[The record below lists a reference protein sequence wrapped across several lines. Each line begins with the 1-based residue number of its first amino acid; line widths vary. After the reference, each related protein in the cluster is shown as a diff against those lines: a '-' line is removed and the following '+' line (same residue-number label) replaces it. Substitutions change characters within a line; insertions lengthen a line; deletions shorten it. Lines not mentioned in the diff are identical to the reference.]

1 MNQRQDEVLWPVLA
15 LALVG
20 VTVIAL
26 AIVMPANALTV
37 KRLGLLQSGNKKVL
51 VEAQR
56 RLESLQMGLRWGV
69 LRFDAKGCLYY
80 QLLEKRNDPDTPHPL
95 PTSWTIPRVVILP
108 KGTKFSNNGKALTR
122 GKWSIPIGKA
132 FEGLPSGIDYD
143 FTVSESGMYP
153 QSAFPA
159 ACRPELGSQAMLLAL
174 GDL

>member
-1 MNQRQDEVLWPVLA
+1 MKIR
-15 LALVG
+15 
-20 VTVIAL
+20 TVIAL
-26 AIVMPANALTV
+26 IAATLLTISVGISVNAVPV
-37 KRLGLLQSGNKKVL
+37 KRLGLQQSGNKKVL

-56 RLESLQMGLRWGV
+56 RFESLQMGLRWGV
-69 LRFDAKGCLYY
+69 LRFDAKGCLFY

-108 KGTKFSNNGKALTR
+108 KGTKFSYNGKALTR

-132 FEGLPSGIDYD
+132 FEGLPSGVDYD